1 MAVPDAGISHESRAW
16 SLGLN
21 GTLVCVLYSV
31 IGGAMATIIPSLVGA
46 LVDRFGASPSEAGG
60 MASVELGGAAIG
72 AGLVLVLAR
81 RLSSMTI
88 AVCGAICLAASVFAC
103 MFLQSLVLITA
114 VWLVAGLGGGMVTS
128 AIYKVG
134 ARHPRPARLY
144 GLMLIGQMTF
154 GFVCF
159 LILPT
164 LVEHG
169 ELRVVYALLAVLCIA
184 GVALARQL
192 RGDVLM
198 DAAHAPALRIGLQ
211 QSPGAVLMSFA
222 ILMHYV
228 STTMLWSYSDRI
240 GAAAGADANLVGNT
254 LAGSMA
260 TGLAGAL
267 VSTQIAKTVGDALM
281 IVTGILMVA
290 AADLLLLVQHSG
302 TAFFI
307 SILWTNFAVMFA
319 LPSFFGFL
327 ASLEREDNAVPLGTL
342 QSFLGLMIGP
352 AVGAVLVARAGFR
365 AIIISGALLFLA
377 ALAFALAAV
386 WRRRKA
392 RKEEV
397 LF

>member
-1 MAVPDAGISHESRAW
+1 
-16 SLGLN
+16 
-21 GTLVCVLYSV
+21 
-31 IGGAMATIIPSLVGA
+31 
-46 LVDRFGASPSEAGG
+46 
-60 MASVELGGAAIG
+60 
-72 AGLVLVLAR
+72 
-81 RLSSMTI
+81 
-88 AVCGAICLAASVFAC
+88 
-103 MFLQSLVLITA
+103 
-114 VWLVAGLGGGMVTS
+114 
-128 AIYKVG
+128 
-134 ARHPRPARLY
+134 
-144 GLMLIGQMTF
+144 
-154 GFVCF
+154 
-159 LILPT
+159 
-164 LVEHG
+164 
-169 ELRVVYALLAVLCIA
+169 
-184 GVALARQL
+184 
-192 RGDVLM
+192 
-198 DAAHAPALRIGLQ
+198 
-211 QSPGAVLMSFA
+211 
-222 ILMHYV
+222 
-228 STTMLWSYSDRI
+228 
-240 GAAAGADANLVGNT
+240 
-254 LAGSMA
+254 MA

-397 LF
+397 PF